1 MRNSRVA
8 AQILSKSRSGWLK
21 TTTVLVILLFCSFV
35 LGSGDWSVGPSYA
48 SSPPSSG
55 TPAGAGLHAAAWLL
69 TLPYGAIKVAFA
81 LGGGIVGGLTY
92 AVSAGNVKAA
102 QSVWVPSM
110 YGDYTVKPE
119 HLSGKQTLRFIG
131 KSDKVS

>member
-1 MRNSRVA
+1 
-8 AQILSKSRSGWLK
+8 
-21 TTTVLVILLFCSFV
+21 
-35 LGSGDWSVGPSYA
+35 
-48 SSPPSSG
+48 
-55 TPAGAGLHAAAWLL
+55 L

-131 KSDKVS
+131 KSDKAS